1 MSRPSLRALVLS
13 AVMATATALAVPVVV
28 PARATPVHPA
38 SLARAVAGATERPV
52 PRGDAFTIVTG
63 AVLNA
68 PNPVLGADNRRHL
81 AYELRLQNS
90 GSFPVALS
98 RLDAL
103 DRRSG
108 AVLARHAGAA
118 LAALVRPA
126 EGGTFTG
133 TIGPGRTVY
142 AVLEVALP
150 RRARVPHGLTHRISI
165 SFDPRKAPPGF
176 PNPSPYAIAP
186 TTVAH
191 HRAVVL
197 ASPLRGPGW
206 VAANGCCNEL
216 TSHRGAVI
224 PVNGHL
230 RVPERF
236 AIDFVQ
242 LDAHGRLFTGPV
254 GRLSSYAYYGTDVL
268 SVAGGTVVRTHDGE
282 PEQTPP
288 NPPSTVPTPDS
299 AGGNWVMVNLGDGN
313 FAFYAHLQR
322 HSLAVRVGDRVRKGQ
337 RIGLLGNTGNST
349 APHLHFHI
357 SSNSSPLNSNGL
369 PYRFARF
376 GSTGT
381 VTDTDAL
388 FAGRPTPVGP
398 RLAGAHR
405 RQLPLNLEVVGLG

>member
-1 MSRPSLRALVLS
+1 MSRPSMRAVILS
-13 AVMATATALAVPVVV
+13 AVTATATALAVPVAV
-28 PARATPVHPA
+28 PARATPVPQA
-38 SLARAVAGATERPV
+38 YAGAAERPV
-52 PRGDAFTIVTG
+52 QRGDAFTIVTG
-63 AVLNA
+63 AVLDA

-81 AYELRLQNS
+81 AYEVRLQN
-90 GSFPVALS
+90 GAPFPVTLR

-108 AVLARHAGAA
+108 EVLARHAGAA

-126 EGGTFTG
+126 EGGAFTG

-150 RRARVPHGLTHRISI
+150 KRARVPDGLSHRISI
-165 SFDPRKAPPGF
+165 AFDPTKAPPGF
-176 PNPSPYAIAP
+176 PNPSPYAVAP

-197 ASPLRGPGW
+197 ASPLRGSGW
-206 VAANGCCNEL
+206 VAVNGCCNEL
-216 TSHRGAVI
+216 TSHRGGVL

-236 AIDFVQ
+236 AIDWVK

-268 SVAGGTVVRTHDGE
+268 SVAAGTVVRTHDGE

-288 NPPSTVPTPDS
+288 NPPSTFPTPDS
-299 AGGNWVMVNLGDGN
+299 AGGNWVMVELGDGS

-349 APHLHFHI
+349 APHLHLQI
-357 SSNSSPLNSNGL
+357 SSNASPLDSNGL

-381 VTDTDAL
+381 VTDIAAL
-388 FAGRPTPVGP
+388 FSGRPTPVEP
-398 RLAGAHR
+398 RLAGTHR
-405 RQLPLNLEVVGLG
+405 RQLPLNLEVVDFG

>member
-1 MSRPSLRALVLS
+1 V
-13 AVMATATALAVPVVV
+13 
-28 PARATPVHPA
+28 
-38 SLARAVAGATERPV
+38 
-52 PRGDAFTIVTG
+52 
-63 AVLNA
+63 
-68 PNPVLGADNRRHL
+68 
-81 AYELRLQNS
+81 
-90 GSFPVALS
+90 
-98 RLDAL
+98 
-103 DRRSG
+103 
-108 AVLARHAGAA
+108 
-118 LAALVRPA
+118 VRPA

-150 RRARVPHGLTHRISI
+150 RRARVPHSPTHRISI
-165 SFDPRKAPPGF
+165 AFDPRKAPPGF

-197 ASPLRGPGW
+197 ASPLRGSGW

-299 AGGNWVMVNLGDGN
+299 AGGNWVMVDIGDGN
-313 FAFYAHLQR
+313 VAFYAHLQR

-388 FAGRPTPVGP
+388 FAGRPTPVGS
-398 RLAGAHR
+398 RLAGPHR
-405 RQLPLNLEVVGLG
+405 RQLPLNLEVVDLG

>member
-1 MSRPSLRALVLS
+1 MSRPSSIVLILS
-13 AVMATATALAVPVVV
+13 AVMATATAMAVPVAV
-28 PARATPVHPA
+28 PARATPVPRA
-38 SLARAVAGATERPV
+38 SFADAGAAGRPV

-63 AVLNA
+63 AVLDA

-81 AYELRLQNS
+81 AYEVRLQNS
-90 GSFPVALS
+90 GPFPVVLR

-108 AVLARHAGAA
+108 TVLARHAGAA
-118 LAALVRPA
+118 LSALVRAA

-150 RRARVPHGLTHRISI
+150 RRARVPGGLTHRISI
-165 SFDPRKAPPGF
+165 AFDPTKAPPGL

-191 HRAVVL
+191 HRAMVL
-197 ASPLRGPGW
+197 ASPLRGSGW

-216 TSHRGAVI
+216 TSHRAAVL

-236 AIDFVQ
+236 AIDWVK
-242 LDAHGRLFTGPV
+242 LDAHGRMFTGPV
-254 GRLSSYAYYGTDVL
+254 GRLSSYAYYGTEVL
-268 SVAGGTVVRTHDGE
+268 SVAAGTVVRTHDGE

-288 NPPSTVPTPDS
+288 NPPSTFPTPDS
-299 AGGNWVMVNLGDGN
+299 AGGNWVMVDLGDGN
-313 FAFYAHLQR
+313 CAFYAHLQQ
-322 HSLAVRVGDRVRKGQ
+322 HSLAVHVGDRVRKGQ

-349 APHLHFHI
+349 APHLHFQI
-357 SSNSSPLNSNGL
+357 SSNASPLDSNGL
-369 PYRFARF
+369 PYRFAHF

-381 VTDTDAL
+381 VTDIDAL
-388 FAGRPTPVGP
+388 FSGRPTPVGP

-405 RQLPLNLEVVGLG
+405 RQLPLDLEVADFG

>member
-1 MSRPSLRALVLS
+1 MSGPSLRALILS
-13 AVMATATALAVPVVV
+13 AVMAAATALAAPVAV
-28 PARATPVHPA
+28 PARATPVPRTV
-38 SLARAVAGATERPV
+38 LADTRAAERPV

-63 AVLNA
+63 AVLDA
-68 PNPVLGADNRRHL
+68 PNPVLGADHRRHL
-81 AYELRLQNS
+81 AYEVRLQNS
-90 GSFPVALS
+90 APFPVALR

-126 EGGTFTG
+126 EGGAFTG

-150 RRARVPHGLTHRISI
+150 RRARVPDGLTHRISI
-165 SFDPRKAPPGF
+165 AFDPTKAPPGF

-197 ASPLRGPGW
+197 ASPLRGAGW
-206 VAANGCCNEL
+206 VAVNGCCNEL

-236 AIDFVQ
+236 AIDWVK
-242 LDAHGRLFTGPV
+242 LDAHGRMFTGPV
-254 GRLSSYAYYGTDVL
+254 SRLSSYAYYGTEVL
-268 SVAGGTVVRTHDGE
+268 SVAAGTVVRTHDGE

-288 NPPSTVPTPDS
+288 NPPSTFPTPDS
-299 AGGNWVMVNLGDGN
+299 AGGNWVMVDLGDGS
-313 FAFYAHLQR
+313 FAFYAHLQP

-337 RIGLLGNTGNST
+337 RIGRLGNTGNST
-349 APHLHFHI
+349 APHLHFQI
-357 SSNSSPLNSNGL
+357 SSNASPLDSNGL
-369 PYRFARF
+369 PYRFTRF

-381 VTDTDAL
+381 VTDIDAL
-388 FAGRPTPVGP
+388 FSGRPTPVGP

-405 RQLPLNLEVVGLG
+405 RQLPLDLEVVDFG

>member
-1 MSRPSLRALVLS
+1 MSRPSSRAMILS
-13 AVMATATALAVPVVV
+13 AVMATATALAVPVAV
-28 PARATPVHPA
+28 PARATPVPRA
-38 SLARAVAGATERPV
+38 FLADAGAAGRPV
-52 PRGDAFTIVTG
+52 ARGDAFTIVTG
-63 AVLNA
+63 AVLDA

-81 AYELRLQNS
+81 AYEVRLQNS
-90 GSFPVALS
+90 GPFPVVLR

-142 AVLEVALP
+142 AVLEVSLP
-150 RRARVPHGLTHRISI
+150 RRARVPGGLTHRISI
-165 SFDPRKAPPGF
+165 AFDPRKAPPGF

-186 TTVAH
+186 TTVAR

-197 ASPLRGPGW
+197 GSPLRGSGW

-216 TSHRGAVI
+216 TSHRGAVL

-236 AIDFVQ
+236 AIDWVK
-242 LDAHGRLFTGPV
+242 LDAHGRMFTGPV
-254 GRLSSYAYYGTDVL
+254 DRLSSYAYYGTDVL
-268 SVAGGTVVRTHDGE
+268 SVAAGTVVRTHDGE

-349 APHLHFHI
+349 APHLHFQI
-357 SSNSSPLNSNGL
+357 SSNASPLDSNGL

-381 VTDTDAL
+381 VTDIDAL
-388 FAGRPTPVGP
+388 FSGRPTPVGP

-405 RQLPLNLEVVGLG
+405 RQLPLDLEVVDFG

>member
-1 MSRPSLRALVLS
+1 MSRPSMRALILS
-13 AVMATATALAVPVVV
+13 AVTATATALAVPVAV
-28 PARATPVHPA
+28 PARATPVPRA
-38 SLARAVAGATERPV
+38 SLADAGAAERPV
-52 PRGDAFTIVTG
+52 QRGDAFTIVTG
-63 AVLNA
+63 AVLDA

-81 AYELRLQNS
+81 AYEVRLQNS
-90 GSFPVALS
+90 APFPVMLR

-108 AVLARHAGAA
+108 EVLARHAGAA

-126 EGGTFTG
+126 EGGAFTG

-150 RRARVPHGLTHRISI
+150 KRARVPDGLSHRISI
-165 SFDPRKAPPGF
+165 AFDPRKAPPGF

-197 ASPLRGPGW
+197 ASPLRGSGW

-216 TSHRGAVI
+216 TSHRGAVL

-236 AIDFVQ
+236 AIDWVK
-242 LDAHGRLFTGPV
+242 LDAHGRMFTGPV
-254 GRLSSYAYYGTDVL
+254 GRLSSYAYYGTEVL
-268 SVAGGTVVRTHDGE
+268 SVAAGTVVRTPRRRAGADPAQPPEHRPDTGLGRRQLGDGE
-282 PEQTPP
+282 PRRRQLRLLRPP
-288 NPPSTVPTPDS
+288 AAAQPGGPAWVTACGRGSGSGCS
-299 AGGNWVMVNLGDGN
+299 AT
-313 FAFYAHLQR
+313 R
-322 HSLAVRVGDRVRKGQ
+322 E
-337 RIGLLGNTGNST
+337 T
-349 APHLHFHI
+349 ARRPHLHFQI
-357 SSNSSPLNSNGL
+357 SSNASPLDSNGL

-381 VTDTDAL
+381 VTDIDAL
-388 FAGRPTPVGP
+388 FSGRPTPVGP

-405 RQLPLNLEVVGLG
+405 RQLPLNLEVVDFG

>member
-1 MSRPSLRALVLS
+1 MALR
-13 AVMATATALAVPVVV
+13 
-28 PARATPVHPA
+28 
-38 SLARAVAGATERPV
+38 
-52 PRGDAFTIVTG
+52 
-63 AVLNA
+63 
-68 PNPVLGADNRRHL
+68 
-81 AYELRLQNS
+81 
-90 GSFPVALS
+90 

-108 AVLARHAGAA
+108 EVLARHAGAA

-150 RRARVPHGLTHRISI
+150 RRARVPGGLTHRISI
-165 SFDPRKAPPGF
+165 AFDPRKAPPGF

-197 ASPLRGPGW
+197 ASPLRGSGW

-216 TSHRGAVI
+216 TSHRGAVL

-236 AIDFVQ
+236 AIDWVK
-242 LDAHGRLFTGPV
+242 LDAHGRMFTGPV
-254 GRLSSYAYYGTDVL
+254 DRLSSYAYYGTEVL
-268 SVAGGTVVRTHDGE
+268 SVAAGTVVRTHDGE

-349 APHLHFHI
+349 APRPAPPDLQQRLAAGQQR
-357 SSNSSPLNSNGL
+357 PAL
-369 PYRFARF
+369 PVHALRQHRHGHRHRCPVLGPAHARR
-376 GSTGT
+376 
-381 VTDTDAL
+381 AP
-388 FAGRPTPVGP
+388 AGRGSPAPAAARPGGRGLWLTSVTRPSELGGATAGFVAGTAAGP
-398 RLAGAHR
+398 AR
-405 RQLPLNLEVVGLG
+405 

>member
-1 MSRPSLRALVLS
+1 ML
-13 AVMATATALAVPVVV
+13 
-28 PARATPVHPA
+28 
-38 SLARAVAGATERPV
+38 
-52 PRGDAFTIVTG
+52 D
-63 AVLNA
+63 A

-81 AYELRLQNS
+81 AYEVRLQNS
-90 GSFPVALS
+90 GPFPVALR

-165 SFDPRKAPPGF
+165 AFDPRKAPPGF

-197 ASPLRGPGW
+197 ASPLRGSGW

-236 AIDFVQ
+236 AIDWVK
-242 LDAHGRLFTGPV
+242 LDAHGRMFTGPV

-268 SVAGGTVVRTHDGE
+268 SVAAGTVVRTHDGE

-299 AGGNWVMVNLGDGN
+299 AGGNWVMVDLGDGN

-322 HSLAVRVGDRVRKGQ
+322 HSLAVRVGDRVRRGSGSGSSATRETARRPTCTSRSPATLAAGQ
-337 RIGLLGNTGNST
+337 QRPALPVRALRQHRHGHRHRCPVRGPAHARRAAAGRCAPAPAAARPGGRGLRLT
-349 APHLHFHI
+349 
-357 SSNSSPLNSNGL
+357 SSPPS
-369 PYRFARF
+369 AA
-376 GSTGT
+376 
-381 VTDTDAL
+381 DC
-388 FAGRPTPVGP
+388 PVP
-398 RLAGAHR
+398 QPVSVRVVSPSR
-405 RQLPLNLEVVGLG
+405 R

>member
-1 MSRPSLRALVLS
+1 MRALILS
-13 AVMATATALAVPVVV
+13 AVMATATALAVPVAV
-28 PARATPVHPA
+28 PARATPVP
-38 SLARAVAGATERPV
+38 RAAYAGAAERPV
-52 PRGDAFTIVTG
+52 QRGDAFTIVTG
-63 AVLNA
+63 AVLDA

-81 AYELRLQNS
+81 AYEVRLQNS
-90 GSFPVALS
+90 APFPVTLR

-108 AVLARHAGAA
+108 EVLARHAGAA

-126 EGGTFTG
+126 EGGAFTG
-133 TIGPGRTVY
+133 AIEPGRTVY

-150 RRARVPHGLTHRISI
+150 KRARVPDGLSHRISI
-165 SFDPRKAPPGF
+165 AFDPTKAPPGF

-197 ASPLRGPGW
+197 ASPLRGSGW
-206 VAANGCCNEL
+206 VAVNGCCNEL
-216 TSHRGAVI
+216 TSHRGAVPPRERAPARPGAVRDRLGQAGRARP
-224 PVNGHL
+224 PVHRAGG
-230 RVPERF
+230 P
-236 AIDFVQ
+236 AVQ
-242 LDAHGRLFTGPV
+242 LRLLRHRCPV
-254 GRLSSYAYYGTDVL
+254 RRR
-268 SVAGGTVVRTHDGE
+268 GTVVRTHDGE

-288 NPPSTVPTPDS
+288 NPPSTFPTPDT
-299 AGGNWVMVNLGDGN
+299 AGGNWVMVDLGDGS

-349 APHLHFHI
+349 APHLHFQI
-357 SSNSSPLNSNGL
+357 SSNASPLDSNGL

-381 VTDTDAL
+381 VTDIDAL
-388 FAGRPTPVGP
+388 FSGRPTPVGP

-405 RQLPLNLEVVGLG
+405 RQLPLNLEVVDFG

>member
-1 MSRPSLRALVLS
+1 MSRPSLRVLVLS
-13 AVMATATALAVPVVV
+13 AVMATVTALAVPVVV
-28 PARATPVHPA
+28 PARATPVPRA
-38 SLARAVAGATERPV
+38 SLAAMGTAASPV

-63 AVLNA
+63 AVINA
-68 PNPVLGADNRRHL
+68 LNPVLGADNRRHL
-81 AYELRLQNS
+81 AYEVRLQNS
-90 GSFPVALS
+90 GPFPVALR

-126 EGGTFTG
+126 EGGTCTG

-142 AVLEVALP
+142 AVLEVALA
-150 RRARVPHGLTHRISI
+150 RRARVPRGLTHRISI
-165 SFDPRKAPPGF
+165 AFDPRKAPPGF
-176 PNPSPYAIAP
+176 RNPSPYAIAP

-191 HRAVVL
+191 HGAVVL
-197 ASPLRGPGW
+197 ASPLRGSGW

-299 AGGNWVMVNLGDGN
+299 AGGNWVMVDIGDGN
-313 FAFYAHLQR
+313 VAFYAHLQQ
-322 HSLAVRVGDRVRKGQ
+322 HSLAVRVGDRVRKGE

-357 SSNSSPLNSNGL
+357 SSNSSPLDSNGL

-398 RLAGAHR
+398 RLAGEHR
-405 RQLPLNLEVVGLG
+405 RQLPLNLEVVDLG